1 MEGYKINIEFD
12 ATLEDQTLEGTLIST
27 MELNKIGRSGKTL
40 IYQMNIMDDNN
51 KVYMWFKDEAEANYF
66 VDFGK

>member
-27 MELNKIGRSGKTL
+27 MELNKIGRSGKILT
-40 IYQMNIMDDNN
+40 YCMNVMDENN
-51 KVYMWFKDEAEANYF
+51 MVYMWFKDSTEANYF
-66 VDFGK
+66 VKLEY